1 MSRLVL
7 CNPSMQIGFKGLLLG
22 LKKVGWKVIL
32 DKKYSSEYA
41 DAVNGKFSRLSSIT
55 GRNALWMPSYH
66 ELEGFCKVHRIQHI
80 HVLGE
85 PTYLST
91 FVCAKLKERGVIKTL
106 TCRVAQNMK
115 HKLPPPFKYSTKKS
129 IEQLD
134 LIFPVTRFSGQYA
147 ANVFEGVRQFVL
159 PNGIPE
165 AFLGEGEVI
174 RGGAEEPRVLYAGS
188 FLKRK
193 GLDDLINVAK
203 MLEGEGVSF
212 DLVGGSLKE
221 LEKIY
226 KGTMPANVNVSG
238 SVTHAELLRYYRS
251 STVFALLSKTTDGKD
266 LGIFSR
272 FMPVPNAE
280 QFGRVVVE
288 AHSQGLPVVAYE
300 TGGLPEVVFDKEFIC
315 PEGDV
320 NCVAEKIREA
330 IRRQGRDAEDII
342 SYGRKFSWVDI
353 ARQLDREVDRI

>member
-7 CNPSMQIGFKGLLLG
+7 CNPNMQIGFEGLLLG
-22 LKKVGWKVIL
+22 LKKVGWSVIL
-32 DKKYSSEYA
+32 DKKNTPEFA
-41 DAVNGKFSRLSSIT
+41 DGVNGKFSRLSSLT

-66 ELEGFCKVHRIQHI
+66 ELEEICMAHKIRHI

-106 TCRVAQNMK
+106 SCRVAQNMK
-115 HKLPPPFKYSTKKS
+115 HKLPPPFKCSTKKS
-129 IEQLD
+129 VEQLD

-147 ANVFEGVRQFVL
+147 ENVFAGVRQVVL

-165 AFLGEGEVI
+165 PFLEEAGVI
-174 RGGAEEPRVLYAGS
+174 KGAAESPRVLFAGS

-193 GLDDLINVAK
+193 GLDDLICVAK
-203 MLEGEGVSF
+203 MLECEGVQF
-212 DLVGGSLKE
+212 DLVGGSVKE

-226 KGTMPANVNVSG
+226 QGSLPANVHISG

-251 STVFALLSKTTDGKD
+251 STVFALLSKTTNGKD
-266 LGIFSR
+266 FGIFSR
-272 FMPVPNAE
+272 FMPVPSAE
-280 QFGRVVVE
+280 QFGRVVIE
-288 AHSQGLPVVAYE
+288 AHSQGVPVVAYD
-300 TGGLPEVVFDKEFIC
+300 TGGLPDVVFDKEFIC

-330 IRRQGRDAEDII
+330 ISRQGRDAENLI
-342 SYGRKFSWVDI
+342 SYGRKFSWMDI
-353 ARQLDREVDRI
+353 AGQLDNEVDCI